1 MQVMAAE
8 KGLALTIHAAPCPVR
23 GEPDRLR
30 QLAFNLLDN
39 AIKYTPPG
47 GTVAVRA
54 EPDPADAGLRAA
66 GRLRHGDRHPRGA
79 PAPRLRALLSR
90 RSSAEPGRRGHRA
103 GPGDLP
109 LDRRAHGGLIR
120 ADSEPGGGCRF
131 TVELPM
137 TPQAESRVPD
147 GPNPRDTAA
156 AATPRRA
163 ATVMPAG

>member
-54 EPDPADAGLRAA
+54 EPDPADAGRA
-66 GRLRHGDRHPRGA
+66 RLVVSDTGIGI
-79 PAPRLRALLSR
+79 PAEHLPHVFERFYRVDPARSR
-90 RSSAEPGRRGHRA
+90 DVEGTGLGLAICRSIAE
-103 GPGDLP
+103 
-109 LDRRAHGGLIR
+109 AHGGLIR